1 MAARKEMPLPA
12 EPLGIVIS
20 NGDREDPAPVF
31 SAYVWGAVPD
41 SAQPVVKK
49 RG

>member
-20 NGDREDPAPVF
+20 NGDRDDPTPVF
-31 SAYVWGAVPD
+31 SAYVWGAVPE
-41 SAQPVVKK
+41 SAAPAMKK